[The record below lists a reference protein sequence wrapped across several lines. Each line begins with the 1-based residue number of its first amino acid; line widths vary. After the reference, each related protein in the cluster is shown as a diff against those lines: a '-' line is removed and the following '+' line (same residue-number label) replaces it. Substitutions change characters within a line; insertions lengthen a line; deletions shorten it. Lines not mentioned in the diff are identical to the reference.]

1 MAEFT
6 PTLYSLP
13 RPKYTWDPKGLSPLP
28 CAKTPSS
35 EEQVLDHALWPLP
48 TLPWVVLFQQPTAYP
63 QHPLAAGGRRHWLP
77 AVLPDVLREVAP
89 DHFTGPHPLQQL
101 LRLLQAAPG
110 PPGIGQS
117 LLVLSQ
123 SPERPGPP
131 VLLSSRVILET
142 AARLHPRV
150 SWLRAVGFG
159 LGRVGGK
166 NKQTKKKIHQSFV
179 FLLRNVSFFDN

>member
-48 TLPWVVLFQQPTAYP
+48 TLPWVVLFQQPTADP
-63 QHPLAAGGRRHWLP
+63 QHPLAAGGRRHCLP
-77 AVLPDVLREVAP
+77 AVLPNVLGEVAP

-142 AARLHPRV
+142 AARLHPRA
-150 SWLRAVGFG
+150 S
-159 LGRVGGK
+159 
-166 NKQTKKKIHQSFV
+166 
-179 FLLRNVSFFDN
+179 